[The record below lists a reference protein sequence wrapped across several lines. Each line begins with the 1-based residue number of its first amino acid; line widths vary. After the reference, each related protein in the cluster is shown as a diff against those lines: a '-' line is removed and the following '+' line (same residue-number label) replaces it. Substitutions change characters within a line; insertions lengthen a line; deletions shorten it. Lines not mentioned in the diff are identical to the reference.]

1 MVSNEYAFNNVVS
14 ILCNICVRGIRCG
27 TGNKTK
33 GKIMARVWENKKLN
47 ELQTYDRSIAMQA
60 YKEGYE
66 VYATRA
72 LSSPYSDIRVMDA
85 RLYSV
90 DDILNVEKAMF
101 IIKEIS
107 IEDIQHKNYLEGI
120 L

>member
-1 MVSNEYAFNNVVS
+1 MVSNEYAFNNVDS
-14 ILCNICVRGIRCG
+14 ILCNICVRGIGCD

-47 ELQTYDRSIAMQA
+47 ELQTYDRSYAIQA

-66 VYATRA
+66 VYATRG
-72 LSSPYSDIRVMDA
+72 LSSTPNVKDA

-90 DDILNVEKAMF
+90 DDILNVEGAMF
-101 IIKEIS
+101 VIKELS
-107 IEDIQHKNYLEGI
+107 IEGI
-120 L
+120 T

>member
-1 MVSNEYAFNNVVS
+1 M
-14 ILCNICVRGIRCG
+14 
-27 TGNKTK
+27 T
-33 GKIMARVWENKKLN
+33 RVWENKKLN
-47 ELQTYDRSIAMQA
+47 ELQTYDKSIAIQA

-72 LSSPYSDIRVMDA
+72 LATSPNVTDA

-101 IIKEIS
+101 IIKELS
-107 IEDIQHKNYLEGI
+107 IEGI
-120 L
+120 S

>member
-1 MVSNEYAFNNVVS
+1 MVSNEYAFNNGDS
-14 ILCNICVRGIRCG
+14 ILCNICVRGIGCD

-72 LSSPYSDIRVMDA
+72 LATSPNVTRVMDA

-101 IIKEIS
+101 VIKELS
-107 IEDIQHKNYLEGI
+107 IEGI
-120 L
+120 T

>member
-1 MVSNEYAFNNVVS
+1 MVSNEYAFDNADS
-14 ILCNICVRGIRCG
+14 ILCNICVRGIRCD

-33 GKIMARVWENKKLN
+33 GKIMTRVWENKKLN

-72 LSSPYSDIRVMDA
+72 LATSPNVTRVMDA

-101 IIKEIS
+101 VIKELS
-107 IEDIQHKNYLEGI
+107 IEGI
-120 L
+120 T